1 MIANSPPMSVISV
14 ENVSKAFGAATAVD
28 RVSLAVAANEFV
40 ALLGASGCGKT
51 TLLRI
56 IAGLESAD
64 AGRVL
69 IGGADMTAAPA
80 HRRPVNLMFQSYA
93 LFPHLSVRG
102 NVAFG
107 LRQDGLRGAEL
118 DARIAEALAMVEL
131 APLADRRPHQ
141 LSGGQQQ
148 RVALARC
155 IAKRPLALLLD
166 EPLAA
171 LDRALREKTR
181 LELIN
186 LRRRLGIA
194 FVVVTHDQE
203 DAMTMADRVVVM
215 NRGRIVEAG
224 SPRQLYDAPRTRLV
238 ARFFGESN
246 LWDGRVAADG
256 RRIACPDLGL
266 DLKAAPPVP
275 PPGTA
280 VAVAVRPERIG
291 LDPVPRPDD
300 NAISDAVIEDVVFL
314 GTMTTY
320 LVRAPHGGLVR
331 VTRQNDMSARLD
343 RGARVS
349 LTWPAAAVLVL
360 EP

>member
-1 MIANSPPMSVISV
+1 MA
-14 ENVSKAFGAATAVD
+14 AVD
-28 RVSLAVAANEFV
+28 GVSLDIAPNEFV

-56 IAGLESAD
+56 VAGLETAD
-64 AGRVL
+64 NGRVM
-69 IGGADMTAAPA
+69 IGGADMTATPA
-80 HRRPVNLMFQSYA
+80 HRRPVNLMFQTYA
-93 LFPHLSVRG
+93 LFPHLSVRD

-107 LRQDGLRGAEL
+107 LRQDGLRGGEL
-118 DARIAEALAMVEL
+118 DRRIAEALAMVEL
-131 APLADRRPHQ
+131 AAFADRKPRQ

-181 LELIN
+181 LELMN

-215 NRGRIVEAG
+215 DRGRIAEAG

-238 ARFFGESN
+238 AQFFGETN
-246 LWDGRVAADG
+246 LWEGRVTADG
-256 RRIACPDLGL
+256 GRVTCPDLGA
-266 DLKAAPPVP
+266 DLKVASPLP
-275 PPGTA
+275 PPGSS
-280 VAVAVRPERIG
+280 VAVAVRPERIALG
-291 LDPVPRPDD
+291 PAVSSDE
-300 NAISDAVIEDVVFL
+300 NAIRDAVIEDVVFL
-314 GTMTTY
+314 GTATTY
-320 LVRAPHGGLVR
+320 LVRTSGGAVMR
-331 VTRQNDMSARLD
+331 VTRQNGVSALCE
-343 RGARVS
+343 RGARVG
-349 LTWPAAAVLVL
+349 LTWPAAAVIVL
-360 EP
+360 DR